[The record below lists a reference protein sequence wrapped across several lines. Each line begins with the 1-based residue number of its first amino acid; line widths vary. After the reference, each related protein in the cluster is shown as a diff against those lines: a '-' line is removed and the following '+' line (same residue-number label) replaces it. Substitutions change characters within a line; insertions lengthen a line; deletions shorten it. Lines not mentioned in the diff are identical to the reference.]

1 MNDTSE
7 MKSIFEDALHG
18 VDLSNT
24 AVPYPIHYRTLEAR
38 AQQAAKKGHEEEREE
53 IVCRLLAN
61 NMSISEIVDVLGL
74 RENEIKLIEQ
84 NNISTTIPQYKKKLQ
99 ERRKRRQKQS
109 Q

>member
-18 VDLSNT
+18 TDLSNT
-24 AVPYPIHYRTLEAR
+24 AVPFPVHYRTLEAR
-38 AQQAAKKGHEEEREE
+38 AQQAKQKGHEEERAE

-61 NMSISEIVDVLGL
+61 DMSVSEIADVLGL
-74 RENEIKLIEQ
+74 RENEIRLIER
-84 NNISTTIPQYKKKLQ
+84 NHISTEIPQYKKNLQ
-99 ERRKRRQKQS
+99 ERRRRHQKQN